1 MEGETQRNDDSM
13 ASRSGLNPDDPLQSI
28 ESNDAGST
36 REVSAPMPRTGERR
50 PQRSGLIGIRR
61 HQRVPSSSQV
71 PSYLL
76 RARRGSSPAYAAALS
91 PYLGPINPRGH
102 QTLPDN
108 PVSAMMPNR
117 AQIPES
123 YLRTANTEN
132 TQSLSRARNNNTSG
146 SNYPAG
152 IQLQPR
158 NNVSSGQVANQT
170 MADRVQALSGNFHYT
185 GPISYN
191 PLTEALNPRNAQF
204 YSTPMSPNPKKRR
217 QMQADA
223 SHYSSIQRSD
233 PANRRSSQRDSYM
246 GGVESSVDL
255 QALRSVAVG
264 SSDATQG
271 AWGVLIPKQP
281 QRKRGRTIGSKT
293 NNTDN
298 ITMQPPP
305 PCPIAP
311 SPSERSPVPSS
322 AIPVVL
328 NEQIDRPRSK
338 RKATFSLAKNAAA
351 MLDPFTKIVPATV
364 KLVADNDE
372 LWEYRYAGTRRNWK
386 KGQGGKVTV
395 AKLNE
400 WANAILR
407 RRLPGSFPPAAKKR
421 VYSAPPPP
429 KPKNDK
435 WTEWERAF
443 IEANILDAVKSK
455 KGNLDE
461 EDWQLIVDAQNEEF
475 LGRKRLPGL
484 PMALLTSRSLTID
497 DVPVIRGGGYT
508 KTEGRFPKRS
518 SSEIQNI
525 LYHWPD
531 IHEKIKQ
538 LIRKQHGKIP
548 IYVDCETDISDSER
562 TSDDENGEKEIDKAE
577 IGASKPISEG

>member
-1 MEGETQRNDDSM
+1 MEGENQRNDDSM
-13 ASRSGLNPDDPLQSI
+13 ASGSGLNPDLPLQSI
-28 ESNDAGST
+28 ENNDTGST
-36 REVSAPMPRTGERR
+36 QEVSAPMPRTGERR
-50 PQRSGLIGIRR
+50 PQRGGLIRIRR

-91 PYLGPINPRGH
+91 SYLGPINPRGH
-102 QTLPDN
+102 QRLPED
-108 PVSAMMPNR
+108 PLPTMIPNR
-117 AQIPES
+117 VQEPES
-123 YLRTANTEN
+123 YLRRANTEN
-132 TQSLSRARNNNTSG
+132 TQSLSRARNNNTLG
-146 SNYPAG
+146 SNHPAG
-152 IQLQPR
+152 LQLQPGK
-158 NNVSSGQVANQT
+158 NVSSSQVADHT
-170 MADRVQALSGNFHYT
+170 MADRVQPLSGNFHYT

-217 QMQADA
+217 QMQSDA
-223 SHYSSIQRSD
+223 AHYSSIQRSD

-246 GGVESSVDL
+246 GGVEPSVDL

-264 SSDATQG
+264 SSNATQG

-281 QRKRGRTIGSKT
+281 QRKRGRTTGSKT
-293 NNTDN
+293 NNTDSV
-298 ITMQPPP
+298 TMQPPP

-311 SPSERSPVPSS
+311 SPPERSPVLSS

-338 RKATFSLAKNAAA
+338 RKTTFSLVKNAAA

-372 LWEYRYAGTRRNWK
+372 VWEYRYAGTRRNWK

-400 WANAILR
+400 WANAIIR

-421 VYSAPPPP
+421 LFSAPPPP
-429 KPKNDK
+429 RLNNDK

-443 IEANILDAVKSK
+443 LEAHILDAVKAK
-455 KGNLDE
+455 EGNLDE
-461 EDWQLIVDAQNEEF
+461 EDWQLIADAQNEEF
-475 LGRKRLPGL
+475 LGQKRLPGL
-484 PMALLTSRSLTID
+484 PMALLTSRSLTIN

-508 KTEGRFPKRS
+508 KTEGCFPKRS

-538 LIRKQHGKIP
+538 LIRRHRGKVP
-548 IYVDCETDISDSER
+548 IYVDCDTDISDSER
-562 TSDDENGEKEIDKAE
+562 TSDDENGEKEADKAE
-577 IGASKPISEG
+577 IGASKSISEG

>member
-1 MEGETQRNDDSM
+1 MEGENQRNDDSM
-13 ASRSGLNPDDPLQSI
+13 ASRSGINPDDPLQSI
-28 ESNDAGST
+28 ESNDADST
-36 REVSAPMPRTGERR
+36 QEVSALMPRTGERR

-102 QTLPDN
+102 QRLPDN
-108 PVSAMMPNR
+108 PVPAMMPNR

-123 YLRTANTEN
+123 YLRTANTGN
-132 TQSLSRARNNNTSG
+132 TQSLSQARNNNTPG
-146 SNYPAG
+146 SNHPAG
-152 IQLQPR
+152 LQLQPR
-158 NNVSSGQVANQT
+158 KNVSSGQVADQT
-170 MADRVQALSGNFHYT
+170 MADRVQPLSGNFHYT

-217 QMQADA
+217 QMQSDA
-223 SHYSSIQRSD
+223 AHYSSIQRSD
-233 PANRRSSQRDSYM
+233 HANRRSSQRDSYM

-264 SSDATQG
+264 SSNATQG
-271 AWGVLIPKQP
+271 AWGVLIPKE
-281 QRKRGRTIGSKT
+281 RTHNRLEDQQYRLYKYAA
-293 NNTDN
+293 
-298 ITMQPPP
+298 PP

-311 SPSERSPVPSS
+311 SPPERRPVLSS
-322 AIPVVL
+322 TIPVVL

-338 RKATFSLAKNAAA
+338 REATFSLVKNAAV

-372 LWEYRYAGTRRNWK
+372 VWEYRYAGTRRNWK
-386 KGQGGKVTV
+386 KGQGGKVNV

-443 IEANILDAVKSK
+443 LEAHILDAVKAK

-461 EDWQLIVDAQNEEF
+461 DDWQLIADAQNEEF
-475 LGRKRLPGL
+475 FGQKRLPGL

-497 DVPVIRGGGYT
+497 DVPVTRGGGYT
-508 KTEGRFPKRS
+508 KTEGYFPKRS

-538 LIRKQHGKIP
+538 LIRRHRGKVP
-548 IYVDCETDISDSER
+548 IYVDCDTDISDSER
-562 TSDDENGEKEIDKAE
+562 TSDDENGEKKADKAE